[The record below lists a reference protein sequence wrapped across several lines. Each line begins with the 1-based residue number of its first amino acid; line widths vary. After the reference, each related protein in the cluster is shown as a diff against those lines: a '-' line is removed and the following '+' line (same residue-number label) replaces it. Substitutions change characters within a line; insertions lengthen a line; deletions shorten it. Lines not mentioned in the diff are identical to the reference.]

1 VTNTEALEEK
11 GCSSGSAPVGGLRFL
26 DRQEVTVH
34 RLRSAVLAVAF
45 ATAVTGVLPSTASA
59 AARRAT
65 DAPQKIV
72 SLSPTATEM
81 LFAIGAGKQVI
92 AVDDQSTFP
101 ERAPRTDLSGYTPNV
116 EAIAGYD
123 PDLVVVSDGQ
133 VRKQLEGLG
142 IDVLVLRAADE
153 LADSYAQIRKLGK
166 VTGHT
171 KSAERLVAEMKA
183 DIADLVERVPNGKRP
198 SAYYEVDDTY
208 FSADSST
215 FIGRLLKLG
224 GFANVADAT
233 KGENGGYPQLSS
245 EFIVD
250 SDPDVVFL
258 ADTKCCAQ
266 SPETFSERPGFAEL
280 TAVADGNVVALDE
293 DVAQRWGPRVVDLL
307 RQIVKQ
313 REQQ

>member
-1 VTNTEALEEK
+1 M
-11 GCSSGSAPVGGLRFL
+11 
-26 DRQEVTVH
+26 H
-34 RLRSAVLAVAF
+34 RLRSLFLVAALGA
-45 ATAVTGVLPSTASA
+45 ATVTTLPGTANA
-59 AARRAT
+59 AA
-65 DAPQKIV
+65 PSKIV

-92 AVDDQSTFP
+92 AVDDQSSFP
-101 ERAPRTDLSGYTPNV
+101 ERAPRTDLSGFEPNV

-123 PDLVVVSDGQ
+123 PDLVVASDGQ
-133 VRKQLEGLG
+133 VRKQLEDLG
-142 IDVLVLRAADE
+142 IDVLVLPAAGK

-171 KSAERLVAEMKA
+171 KAADQLVREMKA
-183 DIADLVERVPNGKRP
+183 DIADLVEGVPDGKDP

-224 GFANVADAT
+224 GFANIADAA
-233 KGENGGYPQLSS
+233 KGDSGGYPQLSS

-250 SDPDVVFL
+250 RDPDTVFL
-258 ADTKCCAQ
+258 ADGKCCAQ
-266 SPETFSERPGFAEL
+266 SPQTFAQRPGFAEL
-280 TAVADGNVVALDE
+280 TAVQDGNVVALDE
-293 DVAQRWGPRVVDLL
+293 DVAQRWGPRVVALL

-313 REQQ
+313 RAKQ